1 MDIEV
6 RQLPK
11 KTVAY
16 IGILIFL
23 GFVWFFLVAS
33 GKSTKVAKI
42 LYTLGYKNISDVQV
56 YGKQEFIRDDINLKG
71 YKYTIRF
78 KNLTTN
84 EECNGFVL
92 KDFKNNVEKDLNCK
106 KIKLEYK

>member
-1 MDIEV
+1 MNNEV

-11 KTVAY
+11 KTIIY

-23 GFVWFFLVAS
+23 GFVWFSLVTS
-33 GKSTKVAKI
+33 GKSTKVTKI
-42 LYTLGYKNISDVQV
+42 LYTLGYKNISNVKV
-56 YGKQEFIRDDINLKG
+56 YGKQEFIRDDVNIKG
-71 YKYTIRF
+71 YKYTVRF

-92 KDFKNNVEKDLNCK
+92 KDFKNNVEKDLTCK
-106 KIKLEYK
+106 RYR